1 MLLECIFFAK
11 FDNILGPT
19 VIHQTPEHF
28 PASIILKTIPDY
40 VICPP
45 LLCDKI
51 ISVATGAKKQ
61 KFEFFYFYFFYELRL
76 SCQSL
81 TYYVE
86 LFVFFLFFFFIYI
99 NTTQHR

>member
-51 ISVATGAKKQ
+51 ISVATGANEQ
-61 KFEFFYFYFFYELRL
+61 KFEFFYF
-76 SCQSL
+76 S
-81 TYYVE
+81 
-86 LFVFFLFFFFIYI
+86 FFL
-99 NTTQHR
+99 

>member
-19 VIHQTPEHF
+19 VIHQAPEHF

-51 ISVATGAKKQ
+51 ISVATGASVLC
-61 KFEFFYFYFFYELRL
+61 FPPN
-76 SCQSL
+76 
-81 TYYVE
+81 
-86 LFVFFLFFFFIYI
+86 FVFLCFVFCFFVF
-99 NTTQHR
+99 